1 MNTHSHVAIV
11 GAGHAGGRVAQHL
24 RALGHSGRVTL
35 IGAEAH
41 APYERPA
48 LSKEMLLGTTASEN
62 LVLAPNAFWMDD
74 ALAGIGIER
83 VCATVESLDVDAR
96 RVRLHDGRHIGFDQL
111 VVATG
116 AAARRL
122 PVPGCDLPGVQVLR
136 TLDDC
141 IALKAAFPACR
152 ELAIIGGGVIG
163 MEVASSATKLGMH
176 VTVLEA
182 GSAIMNRCLPPLVSA
197 WLEAQHAEQ
206 GVAVKKNVR
215 VEKIV
220 KTGER
225 LQIVTRTGDEP
236 LLTDADCV
244 LMATGADCHPAF
256 LLGTGLADTQGVHV
270 DAHCRSPLA
279 PWLCAAGDV
288 ACLRDAE
295 SGVALRQETW
305 RNAENQARAVA
316 EMLLGRTEPYRETP
330 WMWTDQH
337 GHAIQVTGT
346 PDGAHEWIVRGSLEA
361 ASATLVGLRNGCVHA
376 GVTINQSRDRRHIEA
391 LVTGR
396 HAVDKLR
403 MADTRHAL
411 KTFL

>member
-11 GAGHAGGRVAQHL
+11 GGGHAGGRVAQHL

-62 LVLAPNAFWMDD
+62 LVLAPSTFWIDD

-83 VCATVESLDVDAR
+83 VHATVESLDVDAR

-122 PVPGCDLPGVQVLR
+122 PVPGCDLPGVHVLR
-136 TLDDC
+136 
-141 IALKAAFPACR
+141 
-152 ELAIIGGGVIG
+152 G
-163 MEVASSATKLGMH
+163 MEVASSATKLGMR

-182 GSAIMNRCLPPLVSA
+182 GGTIMNRCLPPLVSA
-197 WLEAQHAEQ
+197 WLEAQHVEH

-225 LQIVTRTGDEP
+225 LQVVARSGDER

-244 LMATGADCHPAF
+244 LMATGANCHPAF
-256 LLGTGLADTQGVHV
+256 LHGTGLADTQGVHV
-270 DAHCRSPLA
+270 NAHCRSPLA
-279 PWLCAAGDV
+279 PWLYAAGDV
-288 ACLRDAE
+288 ACLRDAK
-295 SGVALRQETW
+295 SSVALRQETW

-316 EMLLGRTEPYRETP
+316 EMLLGRSEPYRETP

-346 PDGAHEWIVRGSLEA
+346 PDAAHEWIVRGSLETA
-361 ASATLVGLRNGCVHA
+361 NATVVGLRNGCVHA

-391 LVTGR
+391 LVSGR
-396 HAVDKLR
+396 RAVDTLR
-403 MADTRHAL
+403 IADTRHAL